1 MISRA
6 KFSAEEGAFSTERE
20 RERELS
26 MKEDSMVRGAFG
38 HVLCPVHLNT
48 KEKLA

>member
-6 KFSAEEGAFSTERE
+6 NFGDEEGALSKQRG
-20 RERELS
+20 LS
-26 MKEDSMVRGAFG
+26 MKVDSMLSGAFG
-38 HVLCPVHLNT
+38 QIFHPVHLNT

>member
-1 MISRA
+1 MMSRVN
-6 KFSAEEGAFSTERE
+6 FRAEEGAPS

-26 MKEDSMVRGAFG
+26 MKEDSMVGGAFG
-38 HVLCPVHLNT
+38 QVFHPVHLDT

>member
-6 KFSAEEGAFSTERE
+6 NFRDEEDARSTQ
-20 RERELS
+20 RELS
-26 MKEDSMVRGAFG
+26 MKVDSMLSGAFG
-38 HVLCPVHLNT
+38 QVFHPVHLST

>member
-6 KFSAEEGAFSTERE
+6 NFRTEEGALSTQ
-20 RERELS
+20 RELS

-38 HVLCPVHLNT
+38 QVFHPVHLNT
-48 KEKLA
+48 KEKLE

>member
-1 MISRA
+1 MMSRA
-6 KFSAEEGAFSTERE
+6 DFGAEEGALSKQRE
-20 RERELS
+20 FS

-38 HVLCPVHLNT
+38 HVFHPVHLNT

>member
-6 KFSAEEGAFSTERE
+6 NFRDEEGALYTR
-20 RERELS
+20 RELS
-26 MKEDSMVRGAFG
+26 MKEDLTLSGAFG
-38 HVLCPVHLNT
+38 QVFHPVHLNT

>member
-1 MISRA
+1 MMSRA
-6 KFSAEEGAFSTERE
+6 NFRVEEGALSTQ
-20 RERELS
+20 RELS

-38 HVLCPVHLNT
+38 QVFHPVHLNT

>member
-6 KFSAEEGAFSTERE
+6 NFGAEGGALSIQ
-20 RERELS
+20 RELS
-26 MKEDSMVRGAFG
+26 MKVDSMLGGAFG
-38 HVLCPVHLNT
+38 QVFHPVHLNT